1 MEPEGFAPS
10 QRKNVLKHPTGFYAF
25 LPPALPPKLIFGEDL
40 VASLSDADRSLG
52 LLAGAGEWLPNPH
65 LLIRPFVRR
74 EAVLSSKIEG
84 TQASVA
90 DLVLFEAAPR
100 ASKAHDV
107 REVANYV
114 RALELGVGAERK
126 LPLSLRLIRELHRE
140 LMTGVS
146 GTHLTPGEFRTSQNW
161 VGPPGCTLVEAT
173 YVPPPPAQMWDSL
186 DAFEKYLHLDDR
198 LPALVRLAL
207 IHYQFEA
214 VHPFLDGNGRVGRL
228 LISLLLHEWKLLPQ
242 PLLYLSAYFER
253 ERSSYY
259 DHLLGVSREG
269 KWEVWVRFFL
279 DGIAEQSVDVVERAR
294 RLFALREQYRNG
306 LHSPRA
312 SSLPLKLVD
321 YLFEQPAL
329 TIPQAQVFLDVS
341 PRAARLIVAK
351 LEELRIVSEVTG
363 RARHR
368 VYVATG
374 ILDLIQ
380 EP

>member
-25 LPPALPPKLIFGEDL
+25 LPPPLPPNLVFGEDF
-40 VASLSDADRSLG
+40 VASLSGADRSLG

-90 DLVLFEAAPR
+90 DLVLFEAAPQ
-100 ASKAHDV
+100 ASRAHDV

-114 RALELGVGAERK
+114 RALELGVAAERK

-140 LMTGVS
+140 LMTGVR
-146 GTHLTPGEFRTSQNW
+146 GTHLIPGEFRTSQNW
-161 VGPPGCTLVEAT
+161 IGPPGCTVVEAN

-269 KWEVWVRFFL
+269 KWEAWVRFFL

-294 RLFALREQYRNG
+294 RLFALRERYRNG
-306 LHSPRA
+306 LHGPRA

-329 TIPQAQVFLDVS
+329 TIPQAQEYLDVS
-341 PRAARLIVAK
+341 PRAARLIVTK
-351 LEELRIVSEVTG
+351 LEELTIVSEVTG
-363 RARHR
+363 RTRNR

-374 ILDLIQ
+374 ILDLIG